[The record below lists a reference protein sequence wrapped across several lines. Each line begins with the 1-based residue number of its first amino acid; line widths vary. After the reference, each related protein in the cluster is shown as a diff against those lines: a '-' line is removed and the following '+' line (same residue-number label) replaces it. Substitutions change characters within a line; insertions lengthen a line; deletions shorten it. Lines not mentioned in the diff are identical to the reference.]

1 MRHLKKLRRLN
12 KSLRMGL
19 VQLQAVV
26 YKLPFPA
33 TTLALLGQMEKAAI
47 YKTGRRPSQ
56 KQSCMSLM

>member
-1 MRHLKKLRRLN
+1 
-12 KSLRMGL
+12 MGL